1 MAVELLL
8 VLEKKEGRS
17 YQRIPLSGAH
27 FKTYLTGLPMP
38 LAHVVRKLSD
48 ESLIDYLVRN
58 GFAWIRDADKPFD
71 LLEERHFVLLRQW
84 VSETLQELK
93 PLVPAIRYLFYLPAG
108 EGFHSTA
115 IRPAAFSNA
124 TP

>member
-1 MAVELLL
+1 MRTIIVPAGTAKPVVGLLLNFNQERRGGMAVELLL

-27 FKTYLTGLPMP
+27 FKTYLTGLPLP
-38 LAHVVRKLSD
+38 LALVVRKLSD
-48 ESLIDYLVRN
+48 ESLIEHLVQH

-84 VSETLQELK
+84 VSETLQ
-93 PLVPAIRYLFYLPAG
+93 
-108 EGFHSTA
+108 
-115 IRPAAFSNA
+115 
-124 TP
+124 